1 MKSRLQQFFLG
12 ACLFAT
18 TPARA
23 AELGTAAVAP
33 TLSLSNAWNEAEAAI
48 KKFRVPPGFKLDVFA
63 VEPQLANPVSF
74 SIDER
79 GRIFVAETHHYR
91 TSVLD
96 IRNIMDWYNDDLACR
111 TVEDRIAMIKKHR
124 PNDWQTLGVESESI
138 RMLEDTDGDGRA
150 DVSTVY
156 AEGFSSLLDGI
167 ASGTLA
173 RNGKVYF
180 ANIPEITLLEGI
192 SKEGKAEKRS
202 TLSTGYGV
210 RFSLTG
216 HDLHGLRF
224 GPDGRLYFSMG
235 DRGSHVVSKE
245 GKVFDYPD
253 EGSVYRCEP
262 DGKNLE
268 VFATGLR
275 NPQEL
280 AFDDL
285 GNLITGDNNC
295 DHGDAARIVYVV
307 EGSDTGWRVGYQFS
321 ETNPAGVWNAE
332 KLWHLRWPK
341 QAAYILPPIGHLSA
355 GPSGLTYYP
364 GTGFSE
370 DYKGHFF
377 LCDFRGQATSS
388 GIHTFTIKP
397 EGGGYLLD
405 KSEHFLWDIL
415 ATDTDFGP
423 DGRLYVSDW
432 VHGWPKSERG
442 RIYRLTLPDG
452 FSEPIN
458 TATRRLLLEGFE
470 KQTISELGVL
480 LSHRDQRVRQEAQF
494 ALAARGSESITQ
506 LHEVLRLNEKTI
518 PRLHALWAFGQIGRR
533 FDQVTES
540 ITRYLEDRDPEV
552 RAQTAKILGE
562 TGRSSAIQL
571 LIPLLKDPSPRVQMF
586 AAIAL
591 SKFNRSEIE
600 KPAKE
605 MLRANDNKDLYVR
618 HGGVMAL
625 ASFKDSKAL
634 AAIATD
640 ASAAVRMGA
649 VLALRRQRSAEIAA
663 FLNDKDAT
671 VALEAARAINDLTLT
686 NAMSALAAQASVQ
699 PDRFTGENS
708 ELSTPWLRRVMNANF
723 RSGTSADAERLIA
736 FAKDNT
742 LPEAIR
748 AEALLMLGQWAQPS
762 QRDKVSGLWRP
773 LNARSA
779 KPALDSMQASWPTL
793 LKEASASVQ
802 KAAIRAAASLQVA
815 DVGSQL
821 EEIALGSANPATN
834 RVEALRA
841 LAALKYPG
849 LAVLAGKAA
858 SDSNETVRKE
868 GVSLQ
873 ASAGG
878 AGAADRLAQVLE
890 SGSISEKQNAFVSLG
905 TMPGAEA
912 DALIFKWLSRK
923 DVPDE
928 LQLDVLMAA
937 EMRKDA
943 GITKL
948 LAERTAQYSKT
959 DNIDPFRVTLKGGNQ
974 ANGRKIFYEKA
985 EAACNRCHKMQGDGG
1000 EVGPELTHLAEKQNP
1015 EYLLESI
1022 LYPNA
1027 KIAQGFESVLV
1038 TSKTGTLYAGV
1049 LKSETDTVLEINSPE
1064 DGLIKV
1070 NKSDIDKRE
1079 KGLSGMPEGFGTILS
1094 RQEIRDII
1102 AFLTAK
1108 N

>member
-1 MKSRLQQFFLG
+1 MKSRLNQLLLG
-12 ACLFAT
+12 ACLVGSV
-18 TPARA
+18 PLNA
-23 AELGTAAVAP
+23 AELGTAAP
-33 TLSLSNAWNEAEAAI
+33 TPALSLSNAWSEAEAAI

-63 VEPQLANPVSF
+63 VEPQLSNPVSF
-74 SIDER
+74 SVDER
-79 GRIFVAETHHYR
+79 GRVFVAETHRYR

-124 PNDWQTLGVESESI
+124 PNDWQTLGVESESV

-167 ASGTLA
+167 ASGVLA

-180 ANIPEITLLEGI
+180 ANIPEVTLLEGV
-192 SKEGKAEKRS
+192 SKDGKAEKRS

-253 EGSVYRCEP
+253 EGTVYRCEP

-295 DHGDAARIVYVV
+295 DHGDAARLVYVV

-321 ETNPAGVWNAE
+321 ETNPAGAWNAE

-341 QAAYILPPIGHLSA
+341 QAAYILPPIGHLGA

-364 GTGFSE
+364 GTGFNDE
-370 DYKGHFF
+370 YKGHFF

-388 GIHTFTIKP
+388 GIHTFTLKP

-415 ATDTDFGP
+415 VTDADFGP
-423 DGRLYVSDW
+423 DGRLYMSDW

-442 RIYRLTLPDG
+442 RIYRLTMPDG
-452 FSEPIN
+452 FSQPIA
-458 TATRRLLLEGFE
+458 TATRKLMLQGFDKLPITQLGLLLG
-470 KQTISELGVL
+470 
-480 LSHRDQRVRQEAQF
+480 HRDQRVRQGAQF
-494 ALAARGSESITQ
+494 ALGSRGTESMTQ
-506 LHEVLRLNEKTI
+506 LHEVLRLTDNPI
-518 PRLHALWAFGQIGRR
+518 ARLHALWAFGQISRR
-533 FDQVTES
+533 FDQAIES
-540 ITRYLEDRDPEV
+540 VTRYLEDRDPEV
-552 RAQTAKILGE
+552 RAQTAKIIGE
-562 TGRSSAIQL
+562 TGRAMGL
-571 LIPLLKDPSPRVQMF
+571 PLITPMLKDTSPRVQMF

-591 SKFNRSEIE
+591 SKFNRPEIE
-600 KPAKE
+600 QPIKE

-625 ASFKDSKAL
+625 ASIKDSKVL
-634 AAIATD
+634 AAIAVD
-640 ASAAVRMGA
+640 PSAAVRMGA
-649 VLALRRQRSAEIAA
+649 VLALRRQRSTDISA
-663 FLNDKDAT
+663 FLDDKDAT
-671 VALEAARAINDLTLT
+671 VAVEAARAINDLTLT
-686 NAMSALAAQASVQ
+686 NAMPALAAQAGVDTS
-699 PDRFTGENS
+699 RFTGENA
-708 ELSTPWLRRVMNANF
+708 EIATPWLRRVMNANF
-723 RSGTSADAERLIA
+723 RSGGTADAQRLAA
-736 FAKDNT
+736 FAKDAN

-748 AEALLMLGQWAQPS
+748 AEALLMLGQWATPS
-762 QRDKVSGLWRP
+762 PRDKVSGLWRP
-773 LNARSA
+773 IAPRPA
-779 KPALDSMQASWPTL
+779 KAAVEALQAAWPEL
-793 LKEASASVQ
+793 LKDAALTVQ
-802 KAAIRAAASLQVA
+802 TAAIRAAASLQVTSTGA
-815 DVGSQL
+815 QL
-821 EEIALGSANPATN
+821 EQIALSTASPAAN
-834 RVEALRA
+834 RVAALRA
-841 LAALKYPG
+841 LAALQYPG
-849 LAVLAGKAA
+849 LAQVSSKAA
-858 SDSNETVRKE
+858 SDTNETVRKE
-868 GVSLQ
+868 GVALQ

-878 AGAADRLAQVLE
+878 AGAVDRISQVID
-890 SGSISEKQNAFVSLG
+890 SGSISEKQNAFASLA

-912 DALIFKWLSRK
+912 DALIYKWLSDK
-923 DVPDE
+923 NIPAE
-928 LQLDVLMAA
+928 LELDVVVAA
-937 EMRKDA
+937 EKRKEP
-943 GITKL
+943 GITKA
-948 LAERTAQYSKT
+948 LAEREAQLPKT
-959 DNIDPFRVTLKGGNQ
+959 DNLAAYRLALKGGDA

-1000 EVGPELTHLAEKQNP
+1000 EVGPELTHLVEKQGS

-1038 TSKTGTLYAGV
+1038 TLKTGTLVAGV
-1049 LKSETDTVLEINSPE
+1049 LKSENDTILEINSPE

-1070 NKSDIDKRE
+1070 KTSDIEKRE
-1079 KGLSGMPEGFGTILS
+1079 KGLSGMPEGFGNILT
-1094 RQEIRDII
+1094 RQEIRDLM